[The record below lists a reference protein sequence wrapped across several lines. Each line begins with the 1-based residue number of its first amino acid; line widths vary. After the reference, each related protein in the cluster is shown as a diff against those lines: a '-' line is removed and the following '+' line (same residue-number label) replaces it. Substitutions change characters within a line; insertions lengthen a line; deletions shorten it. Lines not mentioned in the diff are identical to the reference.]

1 MKIVL
6 STTILAVAIAATGC
20 GRSSGHHVNAAN
32 TVAAPARSIAI
43 TPKLKV
49 AIPAIIDKDSVGF
62 EFELSGA
69 TDLISKVDLVTF
81 QCKLGEDVAFRDCS
95 AKPFT
100 VDKLEDTK
108 SYNMTVIA
116 NLTDKASKET
126 LVSEELIVNFAV
138 DLPGGAAVDPA
149 AVVANT
155 DGSDPVN
162 TSGKVTALSR
172 KVQLGTSYVV
182 QVPENLHITEYWNQL
197 SYGGSTSFRIV
208 SDSDPNYFGLSA
220 ADCSGPGL
228 KLVEIVNPSGKWYQY
243 CKKQMQ
249 ESAFRNEYQGTEA
262 YVEVAT
268 DHDLVSESNHERLFL
283 STYDNTS
290 GYFSRYNR
298 YQYLRNS
305 QGASIEV
312 PRGLKKFAQLCQ
324 GKNIEFIDV
333 PMINNF
339 VIGRSS
345 EEVRFWYCDSI
356 LPDAQ
361 GEPTAW
367 MIGGFIER
375 DNRDVR
381 CSDCDASARTIEAI
395 YMVRPSGFSHM
406 PAYFARNAQER
417 IGSTLR
423 KIMP

>member
-1 MKIVL
+1 MKIAI
-6 STTILAVAIAATGC
+6 STTVLALAIVATGC
-20 GRSSGHHVNAAN
+20 GRSSGNHVNAAN
-32 TVAAPARSIAI
+32 TVAAPARTIAV

-49 AIPAIIDKDSVGF
+49 AVPAILEKDTFGF

-69 TDLISKVDLVTF
+69 DDLISKVDLATF

-95 AKPFT
+95 AKPFN
-100 VDKLEDTK
+100 VEKLEDTK
-108 SYNMTVIA
+108 SYSLTVVA
-116 NLTDKASKET
+116 NLVDKASKEK
-126 LVSEELIVNFAV
+126 LVSEELIVKFAV

-149 AVVANT
+149 TVGDLNDSA
-155 DGSDPVN
+155 N
-162 TSGKVTALSR
+162 TSGKVTALS
-172 KVQLGTSYVV
+172 KKLQLGTSYAVE
-182 QVPENLHITEYWNQL
+182 VPNNLHITEFWNQL

-208 SDSDPNYFGLSA
+208 SESDPHYFGLSV
-220 ADCSGPGL
+220 ADCTGSGL
-228 KLVEIVNPSGKWYQY
+228 KLVEIVNPTGKWYQY
-243 CKKQMQ
+243 CKKQMH
-249 ESAFRNEYQGTEA
+249 ESAYRNEYQGTEA
-262 YVEVAT
+262 YVELAT
-268 DHDLVSESNHERLFL
+268 DHDLVSETNHERLFL
-283 STYDNTS
+283 STYNNS
-290 GYFSRYNR
+290 SSFFSRYGR
-298 YQYLRNS
+298 YQYLRDS

-339 VIGRSS
+339 AIGRSS
-345 EEVRFWYCDSI
+345 EDVRFWYCDSI

-375 DNRDVR
+375 DSRDVR
-381 CSDCDASARTIEAI
+381 CSDCDASSRTIEAI
-395 YMVRPSGFSHM
+395 YMTRPSGFSHM

>member
-1 MKIVL
+1 MKIL
-6 STTILAVAIAATGC
+6 LTTTILTALVISTGC
-20 GRSSGHHVNAAN
+20 GRSTGNQVHSANAVTATR
-32 TVAAPARSIAI
+32 TVAV

-49 AIPAIIDKDSVGF
+49 AIPAIVEQDKLGM

-69 TDLISKVDLVTF
+69 KDLLDKVSLVTF
-81 QCKLGEDVAFRDCS
+81 QCKLAEDVSFRDCS
-95 AKPFT
+95 SKPFS
-100 VDKLEDTK
+100 VEKLEDTK
-108 SYNMTVIA
+108 SYNLTVIA
-116 NLTDKASKET
+116 NLTDNATKEN
-126 LVSEELIVNFAV
+126 LSSEELVVNFAV
-138 DLPGGAAVDPA
+138 DLPGGASVDPA
-149 AVVANT
+149 IVNGGT
-155 DGSDPVN
+155 DTTN
-162 TSGKVTALSR
+162 TSGKTTALSK
-172 KVQLGTSYVV
+172 KVQLGTSYAVH
-182 QVPENLHITEYWNQL
+182 VPENLHITEYWNQL

-208 SDSDPNYFGLSA
+208 SDSDPHYFGLSA
-220 ADCSGPGL
+220 ADCSGSGL
-228 KLVEIVNPSGKWYQY
+228 RLVDIVNPSGKWYQY

-249 ESAFRNEYQGTEA
+249 ESAFKKEYQGTEA
-262 YVEVAT
+262 YVEIAT
-268 DHDLVSESNHERLFL
+268 DHDLVSETNHERLFL
-283 STYDNTS
+283 STYNNTS
-290 GYFSRYNR
+290 SYFTRYGRYVQLIDSRG
-298 YQYLRNS
+298 S
-305 QGASIEV
+305 SIEV

-375 DNRDVR
+375 DNRDVN

-395 YMVRPSGFSHM
+395 YMVRPSGFTHM